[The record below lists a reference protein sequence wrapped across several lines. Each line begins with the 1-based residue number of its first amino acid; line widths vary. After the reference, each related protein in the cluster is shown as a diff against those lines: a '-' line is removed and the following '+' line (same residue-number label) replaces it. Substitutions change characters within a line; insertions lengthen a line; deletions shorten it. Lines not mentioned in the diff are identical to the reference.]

1 MKKKQ
6 TNLTL
11 FGIAGLLLMTVVLLV
26 PQKSNEALGGAD
38 FLREYSANPSA
49 VMLDVRTPGEFR
61 AGHIDKAVLID
72 FENQSFLSE
81 IKKLDP
87 AKTYFVYCRSG
98 NRSGQ
103 AISQMKAHG
112 IKNIH
117 ELKGGLVSNKEGI
130 PLVTETGL

>member
-49 VMLDVRTPGEFR
+49 VLLDVRTPGEFR

-72 FENQSFLSE
+72 FENQSCLWPY
-81 IKKLDP
+81 LLL
-87 AKTYFVYCRSG
+87 YW
-98 NRSGQ
+98 N
-103 AISQMKAHG
+103 
-112 IKNIH
+112 
-117 ELKGGLVSNKEGI
+117 
-130 PLVTETGL
+130 

>member
-11 FGIAGLLLMTVVLLV
+11 FGIAGLLLMAVVFLV
-26 PQKSNEALGGAD
+26 PQKSNEALGGAN

-49 VMLDVRTPGEFR
+49 VMLDVRTPGEFS
-61 AGHIDKAVLID
+61 AGHIDKALLID

-87 AKTYFVYCRSG
+87 TKTYFVYCRSG

-103 AISQMKAHG
+103 AILQMKANG

>member
-112 IKNIH
+112 IKNIY
-117 ELKGGLVSNKEGI
+117 ELKGGLVSNKEGV

>member
-49 VMLDVRTPGEFR
+49 VLLDVRTPGEFR
-61 AGHIDKAVLID
+61 AGHIDKAFLID

-103 AISQMKAHG
+103 AISQMKANG
-112 IKNIH
+112 IKNIY
-117 ELKGGLVSNKEGI
+117 ELKGGLVSNKEGV

>member
-26 PQKSNEALGGAD
+26 PQKSNEALDGAD

-61 AGHIDKAVLID
+61 AGHIDKAFLID

-103 AISQMKAHG
+103 AISQMKANG
-112 IKNIH
+112 IKNIY
-117 ELKGGLVSNKEGI
+117 ELKGGLVSNKEGV